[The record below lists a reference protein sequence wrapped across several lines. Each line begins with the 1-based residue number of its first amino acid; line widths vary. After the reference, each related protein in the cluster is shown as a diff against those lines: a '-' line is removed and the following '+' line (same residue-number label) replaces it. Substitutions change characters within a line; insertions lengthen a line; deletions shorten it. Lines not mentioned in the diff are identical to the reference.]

1 METQLV
7 QKERLFEDKI
17 KVGHP
22 SNFHVIENCLHLRM
36 KPSYNL
42 PTSVRQYI
50 VPEVILINAF
60 IIILSSPL
68 QREIFICYM

>member
-1 METQLV
+1 
-7 QKERLFEDKI
+7 
-17 KVGHP
+17 
-22 SNFHVIENCLHLRM
+22 M

-68 QREIFICYM
+68 QREIFICYMWKKYLYKLNKYNIIK